1 MPNVANQL
9 NPLESEKPINVNTTS
24 LPQTPPPE
32 APPPEPPPTAAF
44 DQPRP
49 TPPIAQQSVP
59 RVQVSAPAAHGPDA
73 TLDVG
78 AIPFGQVWID
88 NKLQRYPVR
97 NVKLRP
103 GRHIVAVGGDEPNFK
118 RALNLKPGSHH
129 KLTINVDT
137 GATEDDTTAA
147 GEDR

>member
-1 MPNVANQL
+1 VA
-9 NPLESEKPINVNTTS
+9 PIS
-24 LPQTPPPE
+24 SPPAPSPPP
-32 APPPEPPPTAAF
+32 A
-44 DQPRP
+44 
-49 TPPIAQQSVP
+49 VP
-59 RVQVSAPAAHGPDA
+59 RVPVATPSGHGPDA

-103 GRHIVAVGGDEPNFK
+103 GKHIVAVGNDEPTM
-118 RALNLKPGSHH
+118 RRSINLKPGSHH

-137 GATEDDTTAA
+137 GATEDDTTGA